1 MAKSIKADLQKIRS
15 NLFVFFFCL
24 CSILPNLTYAY
35 LDQVIVEMPK
45 AAKTIYDIRVHS
57 YIRHL
62 YEQGMK
68 IDPMTDGWLAS
79 FFDDERQNFIEQYLA
94 QNYVS
99 ENGLNIKPTKDEVKQ
114 GIQRIHQVFATPDE
128 RKKSFAALNI
138 NDEDVE
144 IWVFSRI
151 VFDKFLSTS
160 IQDRVVI
167 TDQRL
172 EQHYQTWKST
182 RFLNKSYE
190 EVAVKVRE
198 DLSKTLLQEEFQKWV
213 DQEKRRQKMIIKT
226 ITKS

>member
-1 MAKSIKADLQKIRS
+1 VFTRTFVIFTNKGLQ
-15 NLFVFFFCL
+15 
-24 CSILPNLTYAY
+24 
-35 LDQVIVEMPK
+35 
-45 AAKTIYDIRVHS
+45 
-57 YIRHL
+57 
-62 YEQGMK
+62 

-99 ENGLNIKPTKDEVKQ
+99 ENGLNIKPSKDEVKQ